1 MIVKDKYGLSYNIK
15 DKDIDDIYNEVIQD
29 YDYLQDEYEGDEL
42 EDKIME
48 IVDSIMN
55 NTN

>member
-29 YDYLQDEYEGDEL
+29 YDYLQNEYEGDEL
-42 EDKIME
+42 QDKIME

>member
-1 MIVKDKYGLSYNIK
+1 MNKYHKDREEL
-15 DKDIDDIYNEVIQD
+15 YNEVIQD

-42 EDKIME
+42 QDKIME

>member
-1 MIVKDKYGLSYNIK
+1 MIVKDKYGLTYNIK
-15 DKDIDDIYNEVIQD
+15 NKDIDDIYNEVIQD

-42 EDKIME
+42 QDKIME

>member
-1 MIVKDKYGLSYNIK
+1 MIVKDKYGLPYNIEN
-15 DKDIDDIYNEVIQD
+15 KDIDDIYNEVIQD

-42 EDKIME
+42 QDKIME

>member
-1 MIVKDKYGLSYNIK
+1 MIVKDKYGLTYNIK

-42 EDKIME
+42 QDKIME

>member
-1 MIVKDKYGLSYNIK
+1 MIVKDKYGLTYNIK

-42 EDKIME
+42 QNKIME

>member
-42 EDKIME
+42 QDKIME
-48 IVDSIMN
+48 IVDSIIN

>member
-29 YDYLQDEYEGDEL
+29 YDYLQDQYEGDEL
-42 EDKIME
+42 QDKIME

>member
-29 YDYLQDEYEGDEL
+29 YDYLQDEYEGNEL
-42 EDKIME
+42 QDKIME
-48 IVDSIMN
+48 IVDSIIN

>member
-42 EDKIME
+42 QDKIME

>member
-1 MIVKDKYGLSYNIK
+1 MIVKDKYGLTYNIK

-29 YDYLQDEYEGDEL
+29 YDYLQDEYKGDEL
-42 EDKIME
+42 QDKIME

>member
-42 EDKIME
+42 QDKIME
-48 IVDSIMN
+48 IVNSIMN

>member
-15 DKDIDDIYNEVIQD
+15 NKDIDDIYNEVIQD

-42 EDKIME
+42 QDKIME

>member
-1 MIVKDKYGLSYNIK
+1 MIVKDKYVLSYNIK
-15 DKDIDDIYNEVIQD
+15 YKDIDDIYNEVIQD

-42 EDKIME
+42 QDKIME

>member
-1 MIVKDKYGLSYNIK
+1 MIVKDKYGLTYNIK
-15 DKDIDDIYNEVIQD
+15 NKDIDDIYNEVIQD

-42 EDKIME
+42 QDKIME

-55 NTN
+55 NKN